1 MERKRVVYVEPE
13 GYIPKDILKK
23 YFPEVIEEEKDSWE
37 DPIWGVPGER
47 VEVVHDDSRDD
58 DLTIEYFE
66 SEDGVCRTAL
76 ASVGNQVHE
85 CRRHSCEE
93 AWKFISQFRREK

>member
-37 DPIWGVPGER
+37 KPKDEGSASEEKGEK
-47 VEVVHDDSRDD
+47 
-58 DLTIEYFE
+58 
-66 SEDGVCRTAL
+66 
-76 ASVGNQVHE
+76 Q
-85 CRRHSCEE
+85 
-93 AWKFISQFRREK
+93 